1 MPFWEAIRIRRRRRE
16 MIWFFRGLLI
26 AFIFGIPAGAIGA
39 LTVQRTLKNG
49 FLTGLLTGLGSTAA
63 DMLYACAGAF
73 GITLISTFLQD
84 NQRVIGILCGMGI
97 IGFGMYIIIHKEPE
111 KTDTRSFV
119 STGWKAFLTS
129 FTLAIVNPATV
140 VTFLT
145 AFAGLGISRVPDS
158 FSGISLVVGIGVG
171 TTLWWV
177 ALAGGTAWL
186 KTKMSMLWLDRAAK
200 GMGMLMIG
208 FGLWSIIRVL

>member
-84 NQRVIGILCGMGI
+84 HQRSIAILCGIGV
-97 IGFGMYIIIHKEPE
+97 IGFGVYIIIHKEPE
-111 KTDTRSFV
+111 KNDIGSIV

-129 FTLAIVNPATV
+129 FPLAIVNPATV
-140 VTFLT
+140 ITFLA
-145 AFAGLGISRVPDS
+145 AFAGLGISSVPDRL
-158 FSGISLVVGIGVG
+158 SGISLVLGIGVG
-171 TTLWWV
+171 TTLWWIV
-177 ALAGGTAWL
+177 LAGGTAWL
-186 KTKMSMLWLDRAAK
+186 KTKMSQLWLDRAAK
-200 GMGMLMIG
+200 GMSILMIG